1 MGAQPVD
8 SGRPGP
14 RLGLEELGDFIR
26 IPGANIFLTS
36 TKKIFFWAEKSSL
49 WPLTFGL
56 ACCAIEM
63 MATFASRFDL
73 DRFGII
79 TRGSPRQAD
88 LMIIAGT
95 VTVKMAE
102 RIRKLYD
109 QMPYPKWV
117 IAAGSCAISGD
128 HYRHIYSVVPGVDW
142 VIPVDVYVAGCPP
155 NPEAFMEG
163 IMKLQEI
170 ISNEKTNPHFNIA
183 SEKIVSGETTNAKQK
198 KLADLP
204 ESGEYVSPDEVPRKA
219 KILKEEGFEYLSFIT
234 AVDYQDKLTVR
245 YQVHSINSGE
255 ERIFKVSLD
264 RSNAVLPSIT
274 QIYKGANWHEREIY
288 DLFGVNFTG
297 HPDLRRILLPE
308 YWEGHPL
315 KKDYAIDTSRLPYR
329 PLRKEYEAWK
339 ENLKKG

>member
-1 MGAQPVD
+1 MGAQPVN
-8 SGRPGP
+8 SGKENP
-14 RLGLEELGDFIR
+14 RLGLEDLGDLIHV
-26 IPGANIFLTS
+26 PGANIFLTS
-36 TKKIFFWAEKSSL
+36 TKKIFSWAEKSSL

-79 TRGSPRQAD
+79 TRASPRQSD

-102 RIRKLYD
+102 RIKKLYD

-163 IMKLQEI
+163 ILKLQQI
-170 ISNEKTNPHFNIA
+170 ISDEKTNPNINVA
-183 SEKIVSGETTNAKQK
+183 SIETASVETPDAKPKKQPELPRSGDYVPPDKILE
-198 KLADLP
+198 
-204 ESGEYVSPDEVPRKA
+204 KA
-219 KILKEEGFEYLSFIT
+219 KTLKHDGFEYLSFIT
-234 AVDYQDKLTVR
+234 AVDYHDKLDVI
-245 YQVHSINSGE
+245 YQVRSFRKDE
-255 ERIFKVSLD
+255 DRIFKACLD
-264 RSNAVLPSIT
+264 PSNPVLPSIAS
-274 QIYKGANWHEREIY
+274 IYKGANWHEREVF
-288 DLFGVNFTG
+288 DLFGINFTG

-329 PLRKEYEAWK
+329 PQRKEYESWK
-339 ENLKKG
+339 ETLKKG